1 MPKLQKRQTA
11 PPYCNSKSALPE
23 QRLAV
28 SIEGDRIVA
37 ADGKPGVPVDHDP
50 FRDAAGSR
58 PKRQTGKKADDDREN
73 RDPRAPFL
81 PLLPCCGHSFGE
93 PSADSQRPKKRYK
106 PRLRGQDLAGACEQ
120 GVNWGR
126 SMNPAARF
134 GVVALIL
141 AGLGMLTSMPGSLPV
156 LAQNSV
162 LAQNPEPPPAPT
174 GPVAPPPPQPPASNQ
189 FSANEV
195 IDAGHH
201 FFGGVSRGLAAL
213 VEKAGNQWGQPNGYI
228 LGEEAGGAFIGG
240 LRYGDGTL
248 YTKNAGDVRVYWQGP
263 SLGFDAGADGART
276 MMLVYNLPRTEAIFE
291 RFGGIAGSAYFV
303 GGLGMTALTANDIVV
318 VPIRSGVGLRLGANL
333 GYLKFTTRPTWN
345 PF

>member
-1 MPKLQKRQTA
+1 
-11 PPYCNSKSALPE
+11 
-23 QRLAV
+23 
-28 SIEGDRIVA
+28 
-37 ADGKPGVPVDHDP
+37 
-50 FRDAAGSR
+50 
-58 PKRQTGKKADDDREN
+58 
-73 RDPRAPFL
+73 
-81 PLLPCCGHSFGE
+81 
-93 PSADSQRPKKRYK
+93 
-106 PRLRGQDLAGACEQ
+106 
-120 GVNWGR
+120 
-126 SMNPAARF
+126 MNPAARF

-174 GPVAPPPPQPPASNQ
+174 GPVAPPQPPASNQ

-228 LGEEAGGAFIGG
+228 LGEEAGGAFTFIGG